1 VNNDKKKGDN
11 DNRNLKFY
19 AVYFVAILIMVTVFN
34 YFMNDIRNKRQYYN
48 EFYAALKADRI
59 AEITV
64 DESQRIYTYT
74 MKEGDEL
81 AGLQLYTGM
90 VTGDEEVLSLIKEK
104 EVDIYSKPVETASP
118 LMTLLFSWVLPLGLL
133 LFLGSYLMKNMEKR
147 GGSMMSF
154 GKNTAKLYESDTGV
168 TFRDVAGQEEAKES
182 LIEIVDFLHN
192 PQKYVDI
199 GARLPKGAL
208 LVGPPGTG
216 KTLLAKAVAGE
227 AKVPFF
233 SLSGSAFVEMFVGM
247 GAARVRDLFKEAMAK
262 APCIIFIDEIDAIGK
277 SRETGGLPGGNDER
291 EQTLNQLLAEMDGF
305 DSSKGIVLLAATNR
319 PEVLDK
325 ALLRPGRFDRR
336 IIVDS
341 PDLKGREAILKV
353 HSKDVK
359 MGEDVNL
366 NEIAK
371 GTPGAVGADLAN
383 MINEA
388 ALRAVKNGR
397 KFVMQE
403 DLQESIE
410 VVIAGQQK
418 KDRIM
423 SANEKRIVAF
433 HEIGHA
439 LVAAMQK
446 GTDPVIKITIIPR
459 TMGSLG
465 YTMQVPEDE
474 KYLMSKDEML
484 KEIAILFGGRS
495 AEEVEFGS
503 ITTGASNDIERATQ
517 LARRM
522 VSMYGMSDTFDMM
535 ALESIRGQYL
545 DGRAVLNVSDETAT
559 KIDEETLKL
568 IKAGH
573 KTALEILNE
582 NRELL
587 TVLSEKLLEKET
599 MTGEEFMEVVREFK
613 GEGFGRKEVQV
624 TEVAKTEETAVAESE
639 VEDTVNELDEMRYAI
654 TEDLEGDS
662 GDE

>member
-1 VNNDKKKGDN
+1 
-11 DNRNLKFY
+11 
-19 AVYFVAILIMVTVFN
+19 
-34 YFMNDIRNKRQYYN
+34 
-48 EFYAALKADRI
+48 
-59 AEITV
+59 
-64 DESQRIYTYT
+64 
-74 MKEGDEL
+74 
-81 AGLQLYTGM
+81 
-90 VTGDEEVLSLIKEK
+90 
-104 EVDIYSKPVETASP
+104 
-118 LMTLLFSWVLPLGLL
+118 
-133 LFLGSYLMKNMEKR
+133 
-147 GGSMMSF
+147 
-154 GKNTAKLYESDTGV
+154 
-168 TFRDVAGQEEAKES
+168 
-182 LIEIVDFLHN
+182 
-192 PQKYVDI
+192 
-199 GARLPKGAL
+199 
-208 LVGPPGTG
+208 
-216 KTLLAKAVAGE
+216 
-227 AKVPFF
+227 
-233 SLSGSAFVEMFVGM
+233 
-247 GAARVRDLFKEAMAK
+247 
-262 APCIIFIDEIDAIGK
+262 
-277 SRETGGLPGGNDER
+277 
-291 EQTLNQLLAEMDGF
+291 MDGF

-336 IIVDS
+336 IIVDA

-366 NEIAK
+366 NDIAK

-503 ITTGASNDIERATQ
+503 VTTGASNDIERATQ

-522 VSMYGMSDTFDMM
+522 VSMYGMSETFDMM

-573 KTALEILNE
+573 KTALDILSD

-613 GEGFGRKEVQV
+613 GESFGKKEAKAPAV
-624 TEVAKTEETAVAESE
+624 EVKAEEIAAETQPE
-639 VEDTVNELDEMRYAI
+639 AQVNELDEMRYAI

>member
-1 VNNDKKKGDN
+1 
-11 DNRNLKFY
+11 
-19 AVYFVAILIMVTVFN
+19 
-34 YFMNDIRNKRQYYN
+34 
-48 EFYAALKADRI
+48 
-59 AEITV
+59 
-64 DESQRIYTYT
+64 
-74 MKEGDEL
+74 
-81 AGLQLYTGM
+81 
-90 VTGDEEVLSLIKEK
+90 
-104 EVDIYSKPVETASP
+104 
-118 LMTLLFSWVLPLGLL
+118 
-133 LFLGSYLMKNMEKR
+133 
-147 GGSMMSF
+147 
-154 GKNTAKLYESDTGV
+154 
-168 TFRDVAGQEEAKES
+168 
-182 LIEIVDFLHN
+182 
-192 PQKYVDI
+192 
-199 GARLPKGAL
+199 
-208 LVGPPGTG
+208 
-216 KTLLAKAVAGE
+216 
-227 AKVPFF
+227 
-233 SLSGSAFVEMFVGM
+233 
-247 GAARVRDLFKEAMAK
+247 
-262 APCIIFIDEIDAIGK
+262 
-277 SRETGGLPGGNDER
+277 
-291 EQTLNQLLAEMDGF
+291 
-305 DSSKGIVLLAATNR
+305 
-319 PEVLDK
+319 
-325 ALLRPGRFDRR
+325 
-336 IIVDS
+336 
-341 PDLKGREAILKV
+341 
-353 HSKDVK
+353 
-359 MGEDVNL
+359 
-366 NEIAK
+366 
-371 GTPGAVGADLAN
+371 